1 MVHGVPQQH
10 DLHRRCPGRLSGCR
24 GPIADLETNNF
35 SGEFAFHDCLRRS
48 WALSGT
54 AGGALLLII
63 SRQRRGAAR
72 DCWETAGGMLGD
84 CQDCCNTAGEL
95 LGDCQ
100 GLMRDCWGTAG
111 RLSQYE
117 TRDEKKK
124 GIDKRSWERRTA
136 VLENIELVDEAMK
149 DLL

>member
-1 MVHGVPQQH
+1 M
-10 DLHRRCPGRLSGCR
+10 
-24 GPIADLETNNF
+24 
-35 SGEFAFHDCLRRS
+35 
-48 WALSGT
+48 
-54 AGGALLLII
+54 GAV
-63 SRQRRGAAR
+63 R
-72 DCWETAGGMLGD
+72 DCWETAEGMLGV
-84 CQDCCNTAGEL
+84 CQDCWSTAGKL

-124 GIDKRSWERRTA
+124 WIDKRSWERRTA
-136 VLENIELVDEAMK
+136 VLKEYFRRENFKNPNEWLENTELVDETMK